1 MLVTR
6 IRKPDEWPKTSSE
19 FQTKAA
25 IVSNLELPHTNT
37 TPSSRLAL
45 CQGLFQRFY
54 PNLSGARI
62 QSLKS
67 DVSRVGCWC
76 QKLFP
81 GICNGCRHLWHLW
94 WWCLAPLKSKTMS
107 NGGKV
112 RQQNTFSLYTHSSN
126 DGEGFF
132 LDNFEKIESFRT
144 FLEQWEQMDK
154 KMGNNEFSWEESIA
168 IQKINKN

>member
-6 IRKPDEWPKTSSE
+6 IKKPDDEWSKSSIE
-19 FQTKAA
+19 YQTKAA
-25 IVSNLELPHTNT
+25 IVSNKELPHTNT

-62 QSLKS
+62 HSLKS

-94 WWCLAPLKSKTMS
+94 WWCLAPLKSQTMS
-107 NGGKV
+107 NWGRMFDNKT
-112 RQQNTFSLYTHSSN
+112 NSLYTLTVMMEIN
-126 DGEGFF
+126 FF
-132 LDNFEKIESFRT
+132 KTISKTYRVSEHFS
-144 FLEQWEQMDK
+144 
-154 KMGNNEFSWEESIA
+154 NNE
-168 IQKINKN
+168 NKWIKKWATTNSLEKNRSQS